1 MDNLVRLESLTIES
15 IKNVKYGELSFDQL
29 SKIKQGGL
37 NNFNS
42 VLDIYGQNGAG
53 KTTALGTA
61 KILKNVLSGEKL
73 PKDIR
78 QYISLKAA
86 KEIEVE
92 SSFFFNPRNL
102 SYIVS
107 KLKDKNGEQLIEV
120 LKLLNIYAHISL
132 IIIENDLIGSI
143 NLNSFISVN
152 VLFIRSKT
160 IKIWQCGY

>member
-78 QYISLKAA
+78 QYISNESHQA
-86 KEIEVE
+86 KIECMFYIK
-92 SSFFFNPRNL
+92 SQSF
-102 SYIVS
+102 
-107 KLKDKNGEQLIEV
+107 EQLITYTFINSHHKEKWLSKKTLFEAENNEII
-120 LKLLNIYAHISL
+120 LKRLLNEL
-132 IIIENDLIGSI
+132 
-143 NLNSFISVN
+143 
-152 VLFIRSKT
+152 
-160 IKIWQCGY
+160 

>member
-42 VLDIYGQNGAG
+42 VLDIYVKNGAG

-78 QYISLKAA
+78 QYISNESHQA
-86 KEIEVE
+86 KIECMFYIK
-92 SSFFFNPRNL
+92 SQSF
-102 SYIVS
+102 
-107 KLKDKNGEQLIEV
+107 EQLITYTFIITQ
-120 LKLLNIYAHISL
+120 LKKNDITYDIVYEKMLSKEYSHHKEKWLSKKTLFEAENNEIILKRLLNEL
-132 IIIENDLIGSI
+132 
-143 NLNSFISVN
+143 
-152 VLFIRSKT
+152 
-160 IKIWQCGY
+160 

>member
-78 QYISLKAA
+78 QYISNKSHQA
-86 KEIEVE
+86 KIECMFYIK
-92 SSFFFNPRNL
+92 SQSF
-102 SYIVS
+102 
-107 KLKDKNGEQLIEV
+107 EQLITYTFIITQ
-120 LKLLNIYAHISL
+120 LKKK
-132 IIIENDLIGSI
+132 
-143 NLNSFISVN
+143 F
-152 VLFIRSKT
+152 FP
-160 IKIWQCGY
+160 